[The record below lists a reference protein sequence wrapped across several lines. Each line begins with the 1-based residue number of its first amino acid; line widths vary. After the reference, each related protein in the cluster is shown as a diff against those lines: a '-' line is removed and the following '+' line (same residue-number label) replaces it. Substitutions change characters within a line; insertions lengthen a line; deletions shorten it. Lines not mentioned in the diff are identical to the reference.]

1 MTFPFLIHGEF
12 KAQAAGS
19 MSEQAALEKL
29 AKAVKREGGS
39 DIAINGNSL
48 EFAGVTGQLSLT
60 PLVNIERSTV
70 TVSFESGFLCLRYTA
85 APEKWAAYVAVIAM
99 LAGITGWMLSIFPI
113 QFPSGAG
120 LAMLIL
126 WVAYQPILRL
136 RYESFLKRSLIP

>member
-1 MTFPFLIHGEF
+1 MVFPFLIHGKV

-19 MSEQAALEKL
+19 MNAQAVLEKL
-29 AKAVKREGGS
+29 AEAIKREGGS

-48 EFAGVTGQLSLT
+48 GFAGVTGQLSLT

-70 TVSFESGFLCLRYTA
+70 TLSFESGILCLQYTA
-85 APEKWAAYVAVIAM
+85 APEKWTAYVAIIVM
-99 LAGITGWMLSIFPI
+99 LAGVTGWVLSIFPV
-113 QFPSGAG
+113 QFPAGAG

-136 RYESFLKRSLIP
+136 RYESFLKRSIIP